1 MIFFKF
7 KALRLKNKWLSPA
20 FVGVDEKGILQYLSD
35 KTPHISLQEHFKNH
49 FLVEKGIALPAFIN
63 AHSHAFQYAM
73 VGRAETH
80 KNHVAGDFWT
90 WREAM
95 YRTALAVSPTQL
107 EHIATYL
114 YAQMRKLGYAQ
125 VVEFHY
131 LHHAQAENIQ
141 KYENETLLG
150 EILIKSA
157 QKVGLGITLVPIFY
171 QKGNFGTTFYPEQR
185 RFIHHSLEEYISF
198 FKKYEILFNKLGENK
213 EENKNNKNSNKNIK
227 LGAGFHSL
235 RAVEPDIL
243 KDFHDNFIKKNE
255 IPLHLHLAEQKKE
268 VQDCI
273 NYLEKR
279 PAEWLLENIP
289 LSERYNLVHCT
300 HLTPQ
305 EAEGL
310 AKSGANVVFCP
321 STEGNL
327 GDGIFDWQ
335 NFILNNGNWTI
346 GTDSHIGIN
355 PSEELRLVDYA
366 QRLKTHNRMTFASA
380 EFPESAD
387 YAMQKSVFCG
397 WKSAGFYDKN
407 DFFELE
413 KPFNAFILDEDEP
426 FFQDLDNVLN
436 AWLYNANCTTY
447 THTIIGANVG
457 FSQEDFLQW
466 KRDFAKTI
474 GEIF

>member
-1 MIFFKF
+1 MNYFKF

-20 FVGVDEKGILQYLSD
+20 FVGVDEQGILQYLSD
-35 KTPHISLQEHFKNH
+35 EKP
-49 FLVEKGIALPAFIN
+49 VEKSDFLLKNGIALPAFVN

-80 KNHVAGDFWT
+80 KNHIAGDFWT

-114 YAQMRKLGYAQ
+114 YAQMRNLGYAQ

-171 QKGNFGTTFYPEQR
+171 QKGNFGTDFYPEQR
-185 RFIHHSLEEYISF
+185 RFICNYLEEYISF
-198 FKKYEILFNKLGENK
+198 FEKYEILFKNLRENK
-213 EENKNNKNSNKNIK
+213 EDNKKTNENIK

-235 RAVEPDIL
+235 RAVEPSIL
-243 KDFHDNFIKKNE
+243 KNFHDIFIQKSE

-268 VQDCI
+268 VQDCL
-273 NYLEKR
+273 NYLGKR

-289 LSERYNLVHCT
+289 LSQRYNLVHCT

-327 GDGIFDWQ
+327 GDGVFDWQ
-335 NFILNNGNWTI
+335 NFIANNGNWTI

-355 PSEELRLVDYA
+355 PAEELRLVDYA
-366 QRLKTHNRMTFASA
+366 QRLKTHNRMTFASP

-387 YAMQKSVFCG
+387 YAIQKAVFCG

-407 DFFELE
+407 DFFELG
-413 KPFNAFILDEDEP
+413 KPFNAFVLDEDEP
-426 FFQDLDNVLN
+426 FFQDLDNILN
-436 AWLYNANCTTY
+436 AWLYNVNCTAY
-447 THTIIGANVG
+447 THTIIGADLG
-457 FSQEDFLQW
+457 FSQGDFLQW
-466 KRDFAKTI
+466 KQDFAKTI
-474 GEIF
+474 SEIF